1 MTCAKIIITCLCL
14 ILESRTSIYLKTLYI
29 IRHAKSSWDNLDLP
43 DFDRPLNDRGKRDAP
58 RMGKRLKERD
68 VTLDLML
75 SSPARRALSTC
86 KRIAKVLNY
95 SKEKIS
101 TDKALYHATEDDI
114 LLVLKKINDHH
125 TTVAIFGHNPGLTEF
140 ANALTGKM
148 ISNIPTCGIVACQL
162 KIDSWKDATW
172 KNAEFL
178 FFDFPKS
185 KDD

>member
-1 MTCAKIIITCLCL
+1 M
-14 ILESRTSIYLKTLYI
+14 KTLYI

-58 RMGKRLKERD
+58 RMGKRLNERD

-75 SSPARRALSTC
+75 SSPAKRAFSTC
-86 KRIAKVLNY
+86 KRIAKMLRY
-95 SKEKIS
+95 SKEKIT

-114 LLVLKKINDHH
+114 LSVLQNIADDYN
-125 TTVAIFGHNPGLTEF
+125 TVAIFGHNPGLTEF

-148 ISNIPTCGIVACQL
+148 ITNIPTCGIVACNL
-162 KIDSWKDATW
+162 RVGSWKDAGW
-172 KNAEFL
+172 KNADLL

-185 KDD
+185 RDD